1 LFFQKICLFKLSF
14 SLCSILHLSN
24 LSLVVYGASPADS
37 SVAMPTA
44 QAKEAV
50 SGQAILL
57 QAQNYYVQ
65 GKYSRAIALLNE
77 LLQNPQNLDIVIIHS
92 NLAEV
97 YRHLGQ
103 YSRAIQ
109 HWKKAIELTEARNDK
124 LKNRELLA
132 LKIDLARAYTHQGQV
147 PLAIPLLKEAIV
159 GAKKERIQELENA
172 AQRALGN
179 AYKISGEYESAII
192 AYNTSLEKTSD
203 RVCGASLKDSAW
215 AAPNR
220 QRRGVCGC
228 EAVGDLAAV
237 GIANRESKTK
247 ILNGLVEVYQLRSQ
261 QYFTEARGAILEKDR
276 SLSLKYSQL
285 AKKDRLKAIKCAK
298 RAILISKNLTS
309 LATARALINWRRLSG
324 FAPKTEVISL
334 KAGSRLSP
342 QLENKR
348 NFERVSSILEQLP
361 ASRSKVYLLI
371 SLAELEPQKAI
382 EVLPQ
387 AIATASSLGDQRAL
401 SFALGALGNTY
412 EKAGS
417 LKQALFWTQKAQ
429 LAAQAVF
436 AVDSLYRWQWQAGRI
451 YRAMGAKDAAKEAY
465 RGAIASVQTIR
476 NDLISAQQQFQLDFR
491 SQIEPIYRELLGLLL
506 EGENK
511 TQIEEALE
519 TADLL
524 QVSQL
529 QSYFDDDCLEIRANL
544 PVNQTFTQKNTVLI
558 RSIILN
564 NKTYLILKLPNGTSK
579 SYPVAMGAKQLQTQI
594 EQWRY
599 ALEDISND
607 SYLPLSQS
615 LYNLL
620 IRPLAK
626 DLAASNPAS
635 IIFINDGILN
645 NVPMAALHD
654 GKNFLIE
661 KYAISYS
668 LGLNSIGDRQVIS
681 NNLKTLAFGLT
692 VPQNGFSALAN
703 VKQEIEGV
711 EKLVGGSQLLDREFT
726 EENFQQRIKENYPIV
741 HIATHAQFG
750 GSIENTFIQ
759 AFEQEISLTQL
770 ENILSSSQQPIEL
783 LVLSACQTAAGNER
797 AVLGL
802 AGVAARSKIS
812 NVVGSLWAVNDGQT
826 VGLMEDFYKSLRSK
840 SVNEALRSAQL
851 KQIAQSLGHPG
862 IWSSFILIES

>member
-1 LFFQKICLFKLSF
+1 LDKTLLFQKICLFKLSF
-14 SLCSILHLSN
+14 VSLLILHLSN
-24 LSLVVYGASPADS
+24 FSLVVCGVSTQDLG
-37 SVAMPTA
+37 VAKLTA
-44 QAKEAV
+44 LAKEAV
-50 SGQAILL
+50 SARAILL
-57 QAQNYYVQ
+57 QAQSYYVQ
-65 GKYSRAIALLNE
+65 GKYSRAIALFKE
-77 LLQNPQNLDIVIIHS
+77 LLQNPHNLDLVVIHS

-97 YRHLGQ
+97 YSHLGQ
-103 YSRAIQ
+103 YSQGIK
-109 HWKKAIELTEARNDK
+109 HWKKAIELTEAKNDK

-147 PLAIPLLKEAIV
+147 TLAIPLLKEVIA
-159 GAKKERIQELENA
+159 GTKKERVQELENV

-179 AYKISGEYESAII
+179 AYKISGEYERAII
-192 AYNTSLEKTSD
+192 AYDTSLKKTSD
-203 RVCGASLKDSAW
+203 R
-215 AAPNR
+215 
-220 QRRGVCGC
+220 QRRG
-228 EAVGDLAAV
+228 E
-237 GIANRESKTK
+237 ANRESKTK
-247 ILNGLVEVYQLRSQ
+247 ILNGLVEVYRLRSQ
-261 QYFTEARGAILEKDR
+261 QYFIEAQGAILEKDR
-276 SLSLKYSQL
+276 GLSLKYTQL

-298 RAILISKNLTS
+298 RAVSISKNLIS
-309 LATARALINWRRLSG
+309 LATARALINWRRLS
-324 FAPKTEVISL
+324 AQP
-334 KAGSRLSP
+334 
-342 QLENKR
+342 ENKR
-348 NFERVSSILEQLP
+348 NFEQVSSILEELP

-387 AIATASSLGDQRAL
+387 AIATASSLGDRRAL
-401 SFALGALGNTY
+401 SFALGALGSTY

-436 AVDSLYRWQWQAGRI
+436 AIDSLYRWQWQAGRI
-451 YRAMGAKDAAKEAY
+451 YRAMGAKDAAKDAY

-506 EGENK
+506 EGGK
-511 TQIEEALE
+511 KAQIEETLE

-524 QVSQL
+524 QISQL
-529 QSYFDDDCLEIRANL
+529 QSYFDDDCLEIRANSQQ
-544 PVNQTFTQKNTVLI
+544 NQTFTQNNTALI

-564 NKTYLILKLPNGTSK
+564 NKTYLILKLPNGTLK

-594 EQWRY
+594 EQWRS
-599 ALEDISND
+599 ALEDISSE

-615 LYNLL
+615 LYDLL

-626 DLAASNPAS
+626 DLAPSNPAS
-635 IIFINDGILN
+635 ITFINDGILN

-668 LGLNSIGDRQVIS
+668 LGLNKIGDRQIIS

-692 VPQNGFSALAN
+692 VPQNGFPALAN

-711 EKLVGGSQLLDREFT
+711 EKLDGGSQLLDREFT
-726 EENFQQRIKENYPIV
+726 EENFQQRIKEDYPIV
-741 HIATHAQFG
+741 HMATHAQFG
-750 GSIENTFIQ
+750 GSIDNTFIQ

-770 ENILSSSQQPIEL
+770 ENILSSSQQPIKL

-812 NVVGSLWAVNDGQT
+812 NVVGSLWAVNDAQT
-826 VGLMEDFYKSLRSK
+826 VGLMEGFYQSLRSE
-840 SVNEALRSAQL
+840 SVNEALRAAQL
-851 KQIAQSLGHPG
+851 KQIGQSLGHPG